1 MGKEENVSLSALT
14 KIVGPKGL
22 YLNLCKRLKMNPI
35 PVKVPVFGVV
45 RTVHEVRNLCDNFA
59 KGVLRDE
66 KVERYLLQ
74 KNSPCIIDCGVN
86 VGITIRWWLSLN
98 KTAKVYGVDMLKE
111 THEFTRNA
119 IRGGGFDDA
128 KYHGITAALW
138 STSGKQFT
146 IDVQDPLWG
155 DNNLFQKQGS
165 AKTDRTFMSKTLDE
179 IFAGEAIETVDLLKV
194 DLEGA
199 GAEALKGAAGLLKK
213 TKYVVFENHGEE
225 ESKEASAVLVRNGFL
240 VRRVGERQHLW
251 WEKA

>member
-1 MGKEENVSLSALT
+1 MSLSALT
-14 KIVGPKGL
+14 KIVGPVGL
-22 YLNLCKRLKMNPI
+22 YLSLCKRLRMNPI
-35 PVKVPVFGVV
+35 PVKVPVFGAL
-45 RTVHEVRNLCDNFA
+45 RTNHEVRNLCDNFA

-66 KVERYLLQ
+66 KVEHYLAQ
-74 KNSPCIIDCGVN
+74 KSSPCVIDCGVN

-98 KTAKVYGVDMLKE
+98 KTAKVYGVDMLEE
-111 THEFTRNA
+111 THQFTRDA
-119 IRGGGFDDA
+119 IRAGGLGEER
-128 KYHGITAALW
+128 YRGITAALW

-146 IDVQDPLWG
+146 IDVEDPLWG
-155 DNNLFQKQGS
+155 DNNLFQKKGS
-165 AKTDRTFMSKTLDE
+165 AKNDRTFVSKTLDE
-179 IFAGEAIETVDLLKV
+179 IFAGEAIEGVDLLKV

-199 GAEALKGAAGLLKK
+199 GAEALKGATELLKK